1 MKALQSI
8 AVVFSL
14 MMISQA
20 AGQESTDKQKA
31 FAGHWALEM
40 SNGAAGWLALE
51 LKRRGMERTA
61 LDGGGTQNDQK
72 PPVCR
77 WKAYLPTGPENR
89 SARVSRRTLYRRPG
103 NA

>member
-20 AGQESTDKQKA
+20 AGQESTDEQKA

-51 LKRRGMERTA
+51 LTEDKAEGHDAWREKRPAVFKGR
-61 LDGGGTQNDQK
+61 
-72 PPVCR
+72 
-77 WKAYLPTGPENR
+77 
-89 SARVSRRTLYRRPG
+89 
-103 NA
+103 

>member
-20 AGQESTDKQKA
+20 AGQESTDEQKA

-40 SNGAAGWLALE
+40 SKGPLVGW
-51 LKRRGMERTA
+51 
-61 LDGGGTQNDQK
+61 
-72 PPVCR
+72 R
-77 WKAYLPTGPENR
+77 W
-89 SARVSRRTLYRRPG
+89 S
-103 NA
+103 